1 MHGCTSVCR
10 HLKRPEKNLRSFG
23 AGVTGVSGTADA
35 MLGSPLALLTDCTV
49 STVTTELFIQLLS
62 CCCLISELPK
72 LCSLRLSKAGT
83 GEMAHRLGALDV
95 PPGAL
100 GLVPV
105 THTQQLMTV

>member
-35 MLGSPLALLTDCTV
+35 MLGSPLALLTDCTA

-100 GLVPV
+100 GLV